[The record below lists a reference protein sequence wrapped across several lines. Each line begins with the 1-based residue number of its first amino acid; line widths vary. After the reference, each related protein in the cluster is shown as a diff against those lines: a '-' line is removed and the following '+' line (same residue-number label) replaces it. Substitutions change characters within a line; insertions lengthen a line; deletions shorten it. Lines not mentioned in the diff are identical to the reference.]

1 MGALGWEIMRSDS
14 LVIVRGVGIFDL
26 PFIFA
31 YRHAMETQGA
41 VSYRK
46 LFDLHQSD
54 ILLSAEDLQ
63 SIADGAHTH
72 ASTAGPVA
80 IVIGREPPP
89 MLVDMAILLKHRMGA
104 SRRFRLFTEEAEAR
118 QWLASEPISPPV
130 ARIPPKMLPVAKR

>member
-1 MGALGWEIMRSDS
+1 MGDLGWEILRSDS
-14 LVIVRGVGIFDL
+14 LVIVSGVGIFDL

-31 YRHAMETQGA
+31 YRHAMEAGGA

-54 ILLSAEDLQ
+54 ILLSADDLQ
-63 SIADGAHTH
+63 SIADGTHIH

-80 IVIGREPPP
+80 IVIGPQPRPL
-89 MLVDMAILLKHRMGA
+89 LVDMAILLKHRMGP

-118 QWLASEPISPPV
+118 RWLASEPISSPV
-130 ARIPPKMLPVAKR
+130 ARIPPEIVPVAKC